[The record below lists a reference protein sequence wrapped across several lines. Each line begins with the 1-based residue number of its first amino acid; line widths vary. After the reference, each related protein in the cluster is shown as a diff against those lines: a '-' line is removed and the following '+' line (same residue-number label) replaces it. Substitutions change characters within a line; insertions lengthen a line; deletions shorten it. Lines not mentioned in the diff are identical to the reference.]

1 MRERPFVDTNVLV
14 YFFFADGA
22 RRTRAEELLSHGA
35 LISVQVLNEFAS
47 VARSKLHLSW
57 ERFRELREQVMLLVP
72 EPLPLTLQT
81 HMRAVET
88 ASRYGFTIYDGLI
101 LAAALEA
108 GSPILYTEDM
118 QHGQVIDG
126 MRIENPFLNP
136 GTP

>member
-1 MRERPFVDTNVLV
+1 MRSRPFIDTNVLV
-14 YFFFADGA
+14 YCFFADDA
-22 RRTRAEELLSHGA
+22 RRTRAEELLSDGA

-57 ERFRELREQVMLLVP
+57 ERLRELREQIMLVVP

-101 LAAALEA
+101 LAAALDA
-108 GSPILYTEDM
+108 GSPVLYTEDL

-126 MRIENPFLNP
+126 MRIENPFLNQAAP
-136 GTP
+136 

>member
-1 MRERPFVDTNVLV
+1 MRARPFIDTNVLV
-14 YFFFADGA
+14 YFFFADDA
-22 RRTRAEELLSHGA
+22 RRTRAEELLSEGA

-47 VARSKLHLSW
+47 VARTKMHLSW
-57 ERFRELREQVMLLVP
+57 ERFRQLREQIMLVVP

-101 LAAALEA
+101 LAAALDA
-108 GSPILYTEDM
+108 GSPVLYTEDL

-126 MRIENPFLNP
+126 LRIENPFVNP
-136 GTP
+136 GAP

>member
-1 MRERPFVDTNVLV
+1 MRLRPFIDTNILV
-14 YFFFADGA
+14 YFFFADDV
-22 RRTRAEELLSHGA
+22 RRKRAEELLSEGA

-57 ERFRELREQVMLLVP
+57 DRFRELREQILLVVS

-88 ASRYGFTIYDGLI
+88 AFRYGFTIYDGLI
-101 LAAALEA
+101 LASALDA
-108 GSPILYTEDM
+108 RSPVLYTEDL

-136 GTP
+136 